1 MITGH
6 GASAKHRLLITLP
19 IAYNRGEMKNDR
31 SVPPDMKFFEKQ
43 LETSTVYEGMI
54 VNVRRDVAELQN
66 GARARR
72 EVVEHPGGVGIVP
85 LTKDNKV
92 LMVRQYRYPM
102 EEELLEIPAG
112 KLDEG
117 EDPFECAVRELSEET
132 GCTAGKLVDLGAT
145 YPSPGFCREVL
156 HLYLA
161 LDLNHG
167 EMHLDE
173 NELLSVEPV
182 GIDELI
188 DKIMANELPDAKS
201 IIGIMK
207 AKRYLDVTNGGCNG

>member
-1 MITGH
+1 M
-6 GASAKHRLLITLP
+6 
-19 IAYNRGEMKNDR
+19 
-31 SVPPDMKFFEKQ
+31 VFFEKQ
-43 LETSTVYEGMI
+43 IKTETVYRGMI
-54 VNVRRDVAELQN
+54 VNVRNDIAGLQN
-66 GARARR
+66 GNQAER

-85 LTKDNKV
+85 VTNDNKI

-112 KLDEG
+112 KLGEG

-132 GCTAGKLVDLGAT
+132 GCTAGKYVDLGVI
-145 YPSPGFCREVL
+145 YPSPGFCRESL
-156 HLYLA
+156 YLYLA
-161 LDLNHG
+161 LDLRDG

-173 NELLSVEPV
+173 NELLCVERL

-201 IIGIMK
+201 VIGVFK
-207 AKRYLDVTNGGCNG
+207 AKKYLEQLKIEN

>member
-1 MITGH
+1 MDF
-6 GASAKHRLLITLP
+6 
-19 IAYNRGEMKNDR
+19 Y
-31 SVPPDMKFFEKQ
+31 EKQ
-43 LETSTVYEGMI
+43 VESRTLFEGLI
-54 VNVRRDVAELQN
+54 VNVRRDVAELPN
-66 GARARR
+66 GVRVAR

-85 LTKDNKV
+85 VTRDNKV

-117 EDPFECAVRELSEET
+117 EDPYECAVRELSEET
-132 GCTAGKLVDLGAT
+132 GCTAGRIIDLGAT
-145 YPSPGFCREVL
+145 YPSPGFCRETLYV
-156 HLYLA
+156 YLA
-161 LDLNHG
+161 LDLEYG

-173 NELLSVEPV
+173 NELLSVEAV
-182 GIDELI
+182 GIEELI

-207 AKRYLDVTNGGCNG
+207 AKKYLEGTVK